1 MTDPIYNVCYAGSGS
16 DVCLTMCDGQ
26 VVYKDGQW
34 SGIDVELA
42 KAEVTQRSKRI
53 ISEL

>member
-26 VVYKDGQW
+26 VVYEAGQW
-34 SGIDVELA
+34 TGVDVERA
-42 KAEVTQRSKRI
+42 KAEVSKRAQRI